1 MRISDVEAI
10 TGLSGKSIRLY
21 EAKGLISTK
30 RSDNSYRYFDDETV
44 EKLKCIP
51 VLRRVGISISDIQ
64 LWQSKVIGT
73 EEMLQKRIS
82 QLKSESCAMADQI
95 NLCHKLMEI
104 PDAGL
109 WWEITG
115 NAKNSTAK
123 PLDEEAEEPLAQKT
137 GEPVCVGVD
146 IGTTTISSV
155 VICPKTGATYGVY
168 TMRNGSD
175 IPSKRPEEKMQDAKR
190 LIERATRLLDF
201 LVDKFSPDAAI
212 GLTGQM
218 HGIVYSSDAEVL
230 SPLYTWQDGRVSA
243 EFCDELRRLTGC
255 GVAPGYGLATQI
267 YLQRAGGLPESA
279 RYISTIMDL
288 FTAKLCGLSRP
299 VSHAT
304 NAAGLGFFDLKKGS
318 FDAAALEKCGAAAD
332 ILPAVTAKTEIIGEY
347 RGIPVA
353 VAIGDNQASFL
364 GAIRE
369 QKCSALANFGTGS
382 QISLVTDEIEGKAIG
397 GEIEVRPYV
406 DGRYLLCGSALCR
419 GRALRHLPQNRRP
432 AYRQAR
438 GLRQCHKEKP
448 HAAPR
453 AVGDVRYA
461 GFHISLRRRSG
472 AGRGD
477 ICGGGEVR
485 RAGGRHCRTLRQIRN
500 GREGLI

>member
-1 MRISDVEAI
+1 M
-10 TGLSGKSIRLY
+10 
-21 EAKGLISTK
+21 
-30 RSDNSYRYFDDETV
+30 
-44 EKLKCIP
+44 
-51 VLRRVGISISDIQ
+51 
-64 LWQSKVIGT
+64 
-73 EEMLQKRIS
+73 
-82 QLKSESCAMADQI
+82 
-95 NLCHKLMEI
+95 
-104 PDAGL
+104 
-109 WWEITG
+109 
-115 NAKNSTAK
+115 
-123 PLDEEAEEPLAQKT
+123 
-137 GEPVCVGVD
+137 
-146 IGTTTISSV
+146 
-155 VICPKTGATYGVY
+155 ICPKTGATYGVY

-255 GVAPGYGLATQI
+255 GVASGYGLATQI

-304 NAAGLGFFDLKKGS
+304 NAASLGFFDLKKGS

-406 DGRYLLCGSALCR
+406 DGRYLLCGSALCG